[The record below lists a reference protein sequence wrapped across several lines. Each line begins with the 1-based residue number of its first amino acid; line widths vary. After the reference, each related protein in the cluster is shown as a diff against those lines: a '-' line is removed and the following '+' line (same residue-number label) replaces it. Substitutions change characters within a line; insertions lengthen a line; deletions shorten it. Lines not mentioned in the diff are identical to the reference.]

1 MNTPTIKIYRIR
13 HRNDWCGA
21 DTIFDSYCLALKK
34 PRKWFNISKF
44 QELFPDWKYVIDET
58 NRKGKEAGKENFF
71 TDSSPE
77 TSGDENEESDG
88 ETDSELS
95 QTILPQWPIEN
106 DQTDDDPLPLP
117 PFKKRKQTRM
127 DDVTSGDQNEESGE
141 ETDSDLSQSIL
152 PQWPIE
158 NDQTDDDPLPLPP
171 FVTIDNEEA
180 TNTTFQSMSETND
193 TPMDGVIDNKNNLFK
208 INNYIIEK
216 IVITTDSDTEVDD
229 KEKLKDVLFEP
240 TCHIDDVINI
250 ESD

>member
-117 PFKKRKQTRM
+117 PF
-127 DDVTSGDQNEESGE
+127 N
-141 ETDSDLSQSIL
+141 
-152 PQWPIE
+152 
-158 NDQTDDDPLPLPP
+158 
-171 FVTIDNEEA
+171 
-180 TNTTFQSMSETND
+180 
-193 TPMDGVIDNKNNLFK
+193 GVIDNKNNLFK

>member
-127 DDVTSGDQNEESGE
+127 DDVTSGDQNCPNQFCLNGQLKM
-141 ETDSDLSQSIL
+141 TKRTTIHCRYHPLLLS
-152 PQWPIE
+152 
-158 NDQTDDDPLPLPP
+158 TMKKPP
-171 FVTIDNEEA
+171 
-180 TNTTFQSMSETND
+180 
-193 TPMDGVIDNKNNLFK
+193 TPRSNQ
-208 INNYIIEK
+208 
-216 IVITTDSDTEVDD
+216 
-229 KEKLKDVLFEP
+229 
-240 TCHIDDVINI
+240 
-250 ESD
+250 